1 MADLPVTQSTK
12 SELYINLTTA
22 EALGHE
28 LPPTLLTRADR
39 DRPLSCFAFDDGDK
53 IRCEKVYECPELGRQ
68 IPARRPQDPKR
79 SGAIG
84 VVVEHG
90 DEQTFTKLP
99 AYGEVRQVGNT
110 HALYGHKD

>member
-39 DRPLSCFAFDDGDK
+39 DRPLSCFAFDGGDK
-53 IRCEKVYECPELGRQ
+53 VRGEKVYEYSELVSKM
-68 IPARRPQDPKR
+68 PARRP
-79 SGAIG
+79 
-84 VVVEHG
+84 
-90 DEQTFTKLP
+90 
-99 AYGEVRQVGNT
+99 
-110 HALYGHKD
+110 